1 MEVYYEEMKK
11 SNSYDVTIDAT
22 IIDVSRKPE
31 GVYRVKTDNA
41 EFEAYAS
48 SGEYYKNDSVLVQ
61 IPNGNYKN
69 QKFILGRKTDDQVA
83 NQTFHFKL
91 PFDDF
96 IGLRHLNRNETVK
109 PGKYW
114 ANYPNYRTESKD
126 PIWVWQNNGSSTI
139 GNTRLG
145 IEADW
150 QTMLGHYQ
158 PLRGIY
164 GFRVVIT
171 GVNSATEERA
181 SETIER
187 TFYFTNR
194 DMYGNTYAFFTP
206 YTQQKVIDITEF
218 LNIHSV
224 KIYFYQDYAFADGDN
239 NIIVYDDYNNG
250 QPAIPPNILFDNV
263 NIYLGISAENI
274 KDETVLL
281 YSYDQLGYTGIE
293 EKAKDK
299 DGDLLPT
306 GRWLCDENHELRMVW
321 VHYEKDGTFSVIDN
335 LEELLKQEKTSGKD
349 THIFWYR
356 YNYDEELQTQPAQLF
371 FPGQLFESDSE
382 GYRAKVDNL
391 GYPLFKETNDPI
403 LKAQYEEYRYL
414 AKDLMDSVI
423 NPDYEAKI
431 ERYGGT
437 NWTFIPGMT
446 DEFVQNIIPRG
457 EKSRE
462 KFKVVIQ
469 HHGTHTTSM
478 ELVLKNSRDVESEI
492 AGNARNDAIVI
503 KCFKLKKKFN
513 DDNEWI
519 EGEYTA
525 VEDGSLNAFYVYDE
539 NNNILVNDDNER
551 FDDHEYYVQI
561 QARDEDTSL
570 YELLNVKDEMGQP
583 TGSLISWAFP
593 NSYSMIRSVLE
604 VTDNDAKYFDINPI
618 AEPLRWENFHSATM
632 KFTINPVLNNRYL
645 DNTIG
650 AVINRNGREYH
661 IEKALQFGRAES
673 LGHEFLPILE
683 IIYPVGGTYLC
694 NSGSAEFQ
702 IGCTVYHKDG
712 TPFETPQTLTFSWRQ
727 LGDDS
732 VKIFNRGA
740 DYLGD
745 NVDGYLIG
753 DFHHRDN
760 VISQDQIGT
769 MNKELQ
775 THYDEKYKKYH
786 NNVVYGFV
794 ASDSAPP
801 IFEVTVHGAAD
812 YPLTVRKGFMI
823 CNNYI
828 HKQPRDIMVPDR
840 VEFKSDGATPVFYTN
855 PFEVIYSNTYNNG
868 QDIERIVEYP
878 NWEINNTSI
887 LSLESST
894 VARSTVEKTASGNT
908 GTVNHNYRQFRLK
921 FNTDGTPQWLDSY
934 LKLSSY
940 TYISY
945 TDGNN
950 RVAQAIAFDR
960 NTYASS
966 LVNEWDGASLTW
978 DEENGA
984 ILSTMIA
991 AGTKDSSNRFTGVMM
1006 GDWHTK
1012 GDESLDVPGMY
1023 GYDKGAQSFGF
1034 KTDGSAFIG
1043 KSGKGRI
1050 EFDGNTALISNAKK
1064 NCYINLNPINRM
1076 LSLSDPENQSFSE
1089 NFIYC
1094 QIEKASNSFSDLVNG
1109 IMGPD
1114 SWARQYFEDSEH
1126 EYFVVD
1132 PNYGVLTTGG
1142 VVARY
1147 GAIGNW
1153 MISDQG
1159 LYQKAAGKYMYLGYN
1174 PAKANPDSPDE
1185 KTYAIYAG
1193 TDFGGNGNDPGF
1205 RQGINPY
1212 FYVTWDGTLFARKGL
1227 IANTWTIDDTS
1238 LTYKVLS
1245 TTKNGD
1251 LTKENIYDKIYI
1263 GKPGAN
1269 SGIIEGD
1276 TSSNNKRWAISAGW
1290 QSMNKV
1296 NSGGTLQENG
1306 TEKSNTIN
1314 FGVTLSGELYAQ
1326 LGTIANWK
1334 ITNSTLESVHRDS
1347 QGNITSSITLDSANN
1362 KISFFNGQTVLYG
1375 DGRIYL
1381 GQLNN
1386 GTTEGTIYLA
1396 NYIVSG
1402 TTTDSIS
1409 SLSNSLNLTTSN
1421 QSSNYNGAA
1430 DDAGYNN
1437 VGFNAQTKVSVLVQ
1451 GSTQSVTVHSPSVF
1465 KIIDGGDNSSTTKT
1479 GIVIGTG
1486 STNKTSPTQNRAVLF
1501 YPTGYDKAN
1510 LGQAFLGTSEN
1521 RWNLLGN
1528 YIECASLTA
1537 GNLNITTDALYA
1549 GGEKVATQPWVLNE
1563 LNDVYSAIRSTGG
1576 TSASGIKGAFGGIN
1590 NIGNNLHRIFDGYR
1604 LWVSYAFPTYN
1615 METGELR
1622 LSLPSW
1628 KPSYALIGNGT
1639 GTDSGS
1645 SISEVS
1651 SESRQSTPVTLNGST
1666 MRIGGT
1672 GVGTIK
1678 AYVDNNDVKKISC
1691 TANNGEITISLSG
1704 NSGTELASD
1713 SFNIADTQFYKDH
1726 AFSSFRANA
1735 GGIGNGSISA
1745 ISISGKTL
1753 DTQSIIMSLS
1763 GQSVRALAG
1772 NIVVSS
1778 YSLSSFY
1785 NDAYNAGKAAA
1796 TCTKTHY
1803 TADQIKN
1810 IQKNAWK
1817 DGWGAR
1823 NSGAPESANPYL

>member
-11 SNSYDVTIDAT
+11 SNSYDVTVDAT
-22 IIDVSRKPE
+22 IVDVSRKPE

-96 IGLRHLNRNETVK
+96 IGLRHLNRNEAVN

-293 EKAKDK
+293 EKVKDK
-299 DGDLLPT
+299 DEDLLPT

-356 YNYDEELQTQPAQLF
+356 YNYDEELKTQPAQLF
-371 FPGQLFESDSE
+371 FPGQLFAPDNE
-382 GYRAKVDNL
+382 GYKAQIDNL
-391 GYPLFKETNDPI
+391 GYPRFEETNDPI

-414 AKDLMDSVI
+414 AKDLMDSAN
-423 NPDYEAKI
+423 NPNYEAKI

-446 DEFVQNIIPRG
+446 DKFVQNIIPRG

-492 AGNARNDAIVI
+492 AGNARNDAIII
-503 KCFKLKKKFN
+503 KCFKLKKKLN

-604 VTDNDAKYFDINPI
+604 VTENDAKYFDINPV
-618 AEPLRWENFHSATM
+618 AEPLRWKNFHSATM

-650 AVINRNGREYH
+650 AVISRNGRDYH

-740 DYLGD
+740 DYLG
-745 NVDGYLIG
+745 NETDGYLIG
-753 DFHHRDN
+753 DLHHRDN
-760 VISQDQIGT
+760 AQIGT
-769 MNKELQ
+769 MSTELK

-786 NNVVYGFV
+786 NNVVYGFI
-794 ASDSAPP
+794 SKESAPP

-828 HKQPRDIMVPDR
+828 
-840 VEFKSDGATPVFYTN
+840 
-855 PFEVIYSNTYNNG
+855 
-868 QDIERIVEYP
+868 
-878 NWEINNTSI
+878 
-887 LSLESST
+887 
-894 VARSTVEKTASGNT
+894 
-908 GTVNHNYRQFRLK
+908 
-921 FNTDGTPQWLDSY
+921 
-934 LKLSSY
+934 
-940 TYISY
+940 
-945 TDGNN
+945 
-950 RVAQAIAFDR
+950 
-960 NTYASS
+960 
-966 LVNEWDGASLTW
+966 
-978 DEENGA
+978 
-984 ILSTMIA
+984 
-991 AGTKDSSNRFTGVMM
+991 
-1006 GDWHTK
+1006 
-1012 GDESLDVPGMY
+1012 
-1023 GYDKGAQSFGF
+1023 
-1034 KTDGSAFIG
+1034 
-1043 KSGKGRI
+1043 
-1050 EFDGNTALISNAKK
+1050 
-1064 NCYINLNPINRM
+1064 
-1076 LSLSDPENQSFSE
+1076 
-1089 NFIYC
+1089 
-1094 QIEKASNSFSDLVNG
+1094 
-1109 IMGPD
+1109 
-1114 SWARQYFEDSEH
+1114 
-1126 EYFVVD
+1126 
-1132 PNYGVLTTGG
+1132 
-1142 VVARY
+1142 
-1147 GAIGNW
+1147 
-1153 MISDQG
+1153 
-1159 LYQKAAGKYMYLGYN
+1159 
-1174 PAKANPDSPDE
+1174 
-1185 KTYAIYAG
+1185 
-1193 TDFGGNGNDPGF
+1193 
-1205 RQGINPY
+1205 
-1212 FYVTWDGTLFARKGL
+1212 
-1227 IANTWTIDDTS
+1227 TI
-1238 LTYKVLS
+1238 
-1245 TTKNGD
+1245 
-1251 LTKENIYDKIYI
+1251 I
-1263 GKPGAN
+1263 
-1269 SGIIEGD
+1269 
-1276 TSSNNKRWAISAGW
+1276 
-1290 QSMNKV
+1290 
-1296 NSGGTLQENG
+1296 
-1306 TEKSNTIN
+1306 
-1314 FGVTLSGELYAQ
+1314 
-1326 LGTIANWK
+1326 
-1334 ITNSTLESVHRDS
+1334 
-1347 QGNITSSITLDSANN
+1347 
-1362 KISFFNGQTVLYG
+1362 
-1375 DGRIYL
+1375 
-1381 GQLNN
+1381 
-1386 GTTEGTIYLA
+1386 
-1396 NYIVSG
+1396 
-1402 TTTDSIS
+1402 
-1409 SLSNSLNLTTSN
+1409 
-1421 QSSNYNGAA
+1421 
-1430 DDAGYNN
+1430 
-1437 VGFNAQTKVSVLVQ
+1437 
-1451 GSTQSVTVHSPSVF
+1451 
-1465 KIIDGGDNSSTTKT
+1465 
-1479 GIVIGTG
+1479 
-1486 STNKTSPTQNRAVLF
+1486 
-1501 YPTGYDKAN
+1501 
-1510 LGQAFLGTSEN
+1510 
-1521 RWNLLGN
+1521 
-1528 YIECASLTA
+1528 
-1537 GNLNITTDALYA
+1537 
-1549 GGEKVATQPWVLNE
+1549 
-1563 LNDVYSAIRSTGG
+1563 
-1576 TSASGIKGAFGGIN
+1576 
-1590 NIGNNLHRIFDGYR
+1590 
-1604 LWVSYAFPTYN
+1604 
-1615 METGELR
+1615 
-1622 LSLPSW
+1622 
-1628 KPSYALIGNGT
+1628 
-1639 GTDSGS
+1639 
-1645 SISEVS
+1645 
-1651 SESRQSTPVTLNGST
+1651 
-1666 MRIGGT
+1666 
-1672 GVGTIK
+1672 
-1678 AYVDNNDVKKISC
+1678 
-1691 TANNGEITISLSG
+1691 
-1704 NSGTELASD
+1704 
-1713 SFNIADTQFYKDH
+1713 
-1726 AFSSFRANA
+1726 
-1735 GGIGNGSISA
+1735 
-1745 ISISGKTL
+1745 
-1753 DTQSIIMSLS
+1753 
-1763 GQSVRALAG
+1763 
-1772 NIVVSS
+1772 
-1778 YSLSSFY
+1778 
-1785 NDAYNAGKAAA
+1785 
-1796 TCTKTHY
+1796 
-1803 TADQIKN
+1803 
-1810 IQKNAWK
+1810 
-1817 DGWGAR
+1817 
-1823 NSGAPESANPYL
+1823 

>member
-1 MEVYYEEMKK
+1 MKK
-11 SNSYDVTIDAT
+11 SNSYDVTVDAT
-22 IIDVSRKPE
+22 IVDVSRKPE

-299 DGDLLPT
+299 DGDWLPT

-391 GYPLFKETNDPI
+391 GYPLFRETNDPI

-414 AKDLMDSVI
+414 AKDLMDAAI

-503 KCFKLKKKFN
+503 KCFKLKKKLN

-519 EGEYTA
+519 EDEYTA

-570 YELLNVKDEMGQP
+570 YELLKVKDEMGQP

-604 VTDNDAKYFDINPI
+604 VTDNDARYFDINPT

-786 NNVVYGFV
+786 NNVVYGFI

-828 HKQPRDIMVPDR
+828 HKQSRDIMVPDR

-934 LKLSSY
+934 LKPTSY

-950 RVAQAIAFDR
+950 KVAQAIAFDR

-1193 TDFGGNGNDPGF
+1193 TDFGGDGNDPGF
-1205 RQGINPY
+1205 RQGIEPY

-1251 LTKENIYDKIYI
+1251 LTNENIYDRIYI
-1263 GKPGAN
+1263 GKPEAN
-1269 SGIIEGD
+1269 SGTIEGD
-1276 TSSNNKRWAISAGW
+1276 ISSNRNRWAISAGW

-1296 NSGGTLQENG
+1296 NSDGTMQENG

-1326 LGTIANWK
+1326 LGTIANWT
-1334 ITNSTLESVHRDS
+1334 ITRDS
-1347 QGNITSSITLDSANN
+1347 LIAIKKNAAGAIIGKIELSSAQNALIFNEGSSI
-1362 KISFFNGQTVLYG
+1362 IYG
-1375 DGRIYL
+1375 DGRIIL
-1381 GQLNN
+1381 GALDSQGNTVGSILIGGMSLLGSTSESLNCDYHTYTPSN
-1386 GTTEGTIYLA
+1386 NALSASGTEKIYFWGQQNLTLPTMGYTSTNSNETVKNNSITTTNLLSIEDSTEFGSKARVNFASGYSGNTKPSTADRIVVYPGFGERTATNKAVPATMAWLGVESAKWNLNANIIKCTDLQMQDGTINALA
-1396 NYIVSG
+1396 MFV
-1402 TTTDSIS
+1402 
-1409 SLSNSLNLTTSN
+1409 
-1421 QSSNYNGAA
+1421 
-1430 DDAGYNN
+1430 
-1437 VGFNAQTKVSVLVQ
+1437 
-1451 GSTQSVTVHSPSVF
+1451 
-1465 KIIDGGDNSSTTKT
+1465 
-1479 GIVIGTG
+1479 
-1486 STNKTSPTQNRAVLF
+1486 NR
-1501 YPTGYDKAN
+1501 
-1510 LGQAFLGTSEN
+1510 
-1521 RWNLLGN
+1521 
-1528 YIECASLTA
+1528 
-1537 GNLNITTDALYA
+1537 
-1549 GGEKVATQPWVLNE
+1549 EKVASQPWVYEQLNA
-1563 LNDVYSAIRSTGG
+1563 VYNAINAAATTAGAASSRAKKSAAGLGG
-1576 TSASGIKGAFGGIN
+1576 AL
-1590 NIGNNLHRIFDGYR
+1590 NNLAALLIAISKRTY
-1604 LWVSYAFPTYN
+1604 LTNVSI
-1615 METGELR
+1615 E
-1622 LSLPSW
+1622 
-1628 KPSYALIGNGT
+1628 NGT
-1639 GTDSGS
+1639 MTFTDATFSPNFADYSVGETEDSVPGEGTPGVTTKDRTFMFYGTTIPITEGSGTKMKTY
-1645 SISEVS
+1645 IDE
-1651 SESRQSTPVTLNGST
+1651 
-1666 MRIGGT
+1666 
-1672 GVGTIK
+1672 
-1678 AYVDNNDVKKISC
+1678 NDVKSLDC
-1691 TANNGEITISLSG
+1691 TAEGGKITISLFGS
-1704 NSGTELASD
+1704 SGTKLASD
-1713 SFNIADTQFYKDH
+1713 FFNIADTEFYKDH
-1726 AFSSFRANA
+1726 AFNNFKANA

-1753 DTQSIIMSLS
+1753 GSQTIVMSLS
-1763 GQSVRALAG
+1763 GQTVQALVG

-1785 NDAYNAGKAAA
+1785 QNAYNAGKAAA
-1796 TCTKTHY
+1796 TCTQTH
-1803 TADQIKN
+1803 ASSIAGVK
-1810 IQKNAWK
+1810 IQGSNAQLLLSN
-1817 DGWGAR
+1817 GNVYATVPIR
-1823 NSGAPESANPYL
+1823 Q

>member
-11 SNSYDVTIDAT
+11 SNSYDVTVDAT
-22 IIDVSRKPE
+22 IVDVSRKPE

-96 IGLRHLNRNETVK
+96 IGLRHLNRNNNELS
-109 PGKYW
+109 GQYW
-114 ANYPNYRTESKD
+114 ANYPSYQAESKE
-126 PIWVWQNNGSSTI
+126 PIWEWQNNGSSTI

-150 QTMLGHYQ
+150 QTLLGHYQ

-164 GFRVVIT
+164 GFRIVVT

-181 SETIER
+181 SEIIER

-194 DMYGNTYAFFTP
+194 DMYGNTYAFYTP
-206 YTQQKVIDITEF
+206 YTQQKVLDITEF
-218 LNIHSV
+218 LNIHNI

-239 NIIVYDDYNNG
+239 NIIYYDAYQSNG
-250 QPAIPPNILFDNV
+250 KPAIPENIIFNNV

-293 EKAKDK
+293 EKVVDK

-306 GRWLCDENHELRMVW
+306 GNWLCNENHELRMVW

-349 THIFWYR
+349 THIYWYR
-356 YNYDEELQTQPAQLF
+356 YNYDENIKTNPTELF
-371 FPGQLFESDSE
+371 FPGQQYESDSNGE
-382 GYRAKVDNL
+382 YIPKVDNTV
-391 GYPLFKETNDPI
+391 GYPIFDESDDPI
-403 LKAQYEEYRYL
+403 VKAQREEYRYL
-414 AKDLMDSVI
+414 AKDLMDSAI

-446 DEFVQNIIPRG
+446 DTFVQNIIPRG

-462 KFKVVIQ
+462 KFKIVIQ
-469 HHGTHTTSM
+469 HHGTHTTST

-492 AGNARNDAIVI
+492 AGNARNDSIII
-503 KCFKLKKKFN
+503 KCFKLKKKLN
-513 DDNEWI
+513 DDGEWI
-519 EGEYTA
+519 NDEYTA

-551 FDDHEYYVQI
+551 FDAHEYYVQI
-561 QARDEDTSL
+561 HARNEDTSL
-570 YELLNVKDEMGQP
+570 YELLEVKDELGQP

-604 VTDNDAKYFDINPI
+604 VTENDAKYFNINPI
-618 AEPLRWENFHSATM
+618 AEPLRWENFHKATM

-645 DNTIG
+645 DNTVG
-650 AVINRNGREYH
+650 AVINRNGKEYH
-661 IEKALQFGRAES
+661 IEKAFQFGRAES
-673 LGHEFLPILE
+673 LGHEYLPILE

-727 LGDDS
+727 LGNDQ
-732 VKIFNRGA
+732 VKIFNRGEN
-740 DYLGD
+740 YLGD
-745 NVDGYLIG
+745 NTDGYLIG
-753 DFHHRDN
+753 DYHHRDDSIN
-760 VISQDQIGT
+760 KDQIGT
-769 MNKELQ
+769 MTKELE
-775 THYDEKYKKYH
+775 THYREKYSKYH
-786 NNVVYGFV
+786 NNVVYGFI
-794 ASDSAPP
+794 ASNSAPP

-823 CNNYI
+823 CNNHIY
-828 HKQPRDIMVPDR
+828 KQPRDIMIPDR
-840 VEFKSDGATPVFYTN
+840 VEFKSDGAAPVFYTN
-855 PFEVIYSNTYNNG
+855 PFEVIYTNTYNNG

-878 NWEINNTSI
+878 NWEINNTLI

-894 VARSTVEKTASGNT
+894 VARSTVEKTANGNT
-908 GTVNHNYRQFRLK
+908 GTVDHDYQQFRLK

-934 LKLSSY
+934 LKPTSY

-945 TDGNN
+945 TDGTNKI
-950 RVAQAIAFDR
+950 AQAIVFDR

-966 LVNEWDGASLTW
+966 LVNEWDGTSLTW

-1064 NCYINLNPINRM
+1064 NCYINLNPINRL

-1094 QIEKASNSFSDLVNG
+1094 QIEKADNSFSDLVNG

-1114 SWARQYFEDSEH
+1114 SWARQYFEDKDH

-1147 GAIGNW
+1147 GSIGNW

-1159 LYQKAAGKYMYLGYN
+1159 LYQKAAGKYMYIGYN
-1174 PAKANPDSPDE
+1174 PAKAQDPNSTDE
-1185 KTYAIYAG
+1185 TTYAIYAG
-1193 TDFGGNGNDPGF
+1193 TDFGGDGNDPGF
-1205 RQGINPY
+1205 RPGINPY

-1245 TTKNGD
+1245 TTKTGD

-1263 GKPGAN
+1263 GKPEAN

-1276 TSSNNKRWAISAGW
+1276 TASNKNRWAISAGW

-1296 NSGGTLQENG
+1296 NSNGQMQENG
-1306 TEKSNTIN
+1306 TEKNNIIN
-1314 FGVTLSGELYAQ
+1314 FGVTLFGELYAQ
-1326 LGTIANWK
+1326 LGTIAGW
-1334 ITNSTLESVHRDS
+1334 T
-1347 QGNITSSITLDSANN
+1347 ITSSELYSKNAKIRLLSDGYIYAGTPYIVGEKEYYPITIDANSGLMSIMNMVQDSTGNA
-1362 KISFFNGQTVLYG
+1362 STSGY
-1375 DGRIYL
+1375 IYL
-1381 GQLNN
+1381 GNYNLESSSTNSWSIPTNISIATKTPVSTSLGDTYSSSYSGNWDDSASYSVNSKITFTTTGATASTQSITLSTSNTFNIVARDTSNN
-1386 GTTEGTIYLA
+1386 YGVSIVTGKHNTNNAVAIYPKNIEENLASLGTKENPWNIYAGTIYCSAFETAGSLA
-1396 NYIVSG
+1396 AKTILMNTEMVATEPWVIAKLNAVYNALNQVSAGGAANTASIGKLSGGLSAKVTVKVVKDVQSNMAYMDLVGQNVKGDETWRCESIASTNHSHTMTLSAAGKLNLGITAAWNADNDVDLSHDHSVTGSVSSSGILTLTWGKTNFNGATGSSTIDLSSWLNAAKLEGWNLACDYISYTRNTVFGPTKNSYASG
-1402 TTTDSIS
+1402 GKVLATYTPSSGSTGSSGSS
-1409 SLSNSLNLTTSN
+1409 SLR
-1421 QSSNYNGAA
+1421 
-1430 DDAGYNN
+1430 
-1437 VGFNAQTKVSVLVQ
+1437 V
-1451 GSTQSVTVHSPSVF
+1451 GSTTY
-1465 KIIDGGDNSSTTKT
+1465 KKD
-1479 GIVIGTG
+1479 
-1486 STNKTSPTQNRAVLF
+1486 
-1501 YPTGYDKAN
+1501 
-1510 LGQAFLGTSEN
+1510 
-1521 RWNLLGN
+1521 
-1528 YIECASLTA
+1528 
-1537 GNLNITTDALYA
+1537 
-1549 GGEKVATQPWVLNE
+1549 
-1563 LNDVYSAIRSTGG
+1563 YSAIVTNQRVDYDHFSSSGG
-1576 TSASGIKGAFGGIN
+1576 SYSAS
-1590 NIGNNLHRIFDGYR
+1590 
-1604 LWVSYAFPTYN
+1604 
-1615 METGELR
+1615 
-1622 LSLPSW
+1622 
-1628 KPSYALIGNGT
+1628 
-1639 GTDSGS
+1639 
-1645 SISEVS
+1645 
-1651 SESRQSTPVTLNGST
+1651 
-1666 MRIGGT
+1666 
-1672 GVGTIK
+1672 
-1678 AYVDNNDVKKISC
+1678 
-1691 TANNGEITISLSG
+1691 
-1704 NSGTELASD
+1704 
-1713 SFNIADTQFYKDH
+1713 SFNW
-1726 AFSSFRANA
+1726 
-1735 GGIGNGSISA
+1735 IG
-1745 ISISGKTL
+1745 
-1753 DTQSIIMSLS
+1753 
-1763 GQSVRALAG
+1763 
-1772 NIVVSS
+1772 
-1778 YSLSSFY
+1778 Y
-1785 NDAYNAGKAAA
+1785 
-1796 TCTKTHY
+1796 
-1803 TADQIKN
+1803 
-1810 IQKNAWK
+1810 
-1817 DGWGAR
+1817 
-1823 NSGAPESANPYL
+1823 